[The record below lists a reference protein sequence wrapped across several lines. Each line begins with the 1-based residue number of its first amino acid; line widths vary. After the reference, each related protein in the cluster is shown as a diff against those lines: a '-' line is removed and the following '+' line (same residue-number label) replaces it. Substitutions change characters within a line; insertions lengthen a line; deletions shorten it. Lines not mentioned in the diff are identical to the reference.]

1 MSAIP
6 KSNKANKV
14 VIFMVDKKKN
24 NLFNQHINSVQNSSD
39 FDCEIINSADE
50 VIQYLNMTPSALL
63 MFEIHDRESLT
74 QVLNVMK
81 SVDLY
86 MNSAA
91 STIYVIFLVTLLI
104 IRKGRIDNSAKIICI
119 GYPFGIAA

>member
-1 MSAIP
+1 MRADREIL
-6 KSNKANKV
+6 KSYT
-14 VIFMVDKKKN
+14 D
-24 NLFNQHINSVQNSSD
+24 
-39 FDCEIINSADE
+39 EE
-50 VIQYLNMTPSALL
+50 VI
-63 MFEIHDRESLT
+63 
-74 QVLNVMK
+74 NVMK
-81 SVDLY
+81 LVDLY